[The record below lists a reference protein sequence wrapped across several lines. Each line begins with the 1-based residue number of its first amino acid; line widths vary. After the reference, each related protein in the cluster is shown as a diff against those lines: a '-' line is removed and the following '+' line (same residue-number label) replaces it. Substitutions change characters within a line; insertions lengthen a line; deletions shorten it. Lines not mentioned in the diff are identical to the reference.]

1 MSSLPSGNGL
11 DSKKPGGVLD
21 LIGKNFISRLVLL
34 QGILC
39 STLIAGQPRR
49 DVRR

>member
-11 DSKKPGGVLD
+11 DSKTPGGVLD
-21 LIGKNFISRLVLL
+21 LIGKNFISRLVLQ
-34 QGILC
+34 QGILF
-39 STLIAGQPRR
+39 SALVAFQPRR